1 MNMIDVNHVTMKFQ
15 LTDDK
20 VNSLKEFMVALFE
33 HRLKYNDFTVLEDIY
48 YCPYCKSEL
57 IYNLD
62 DDLKRIYSEYLSLYE
77 STVTSFEE

>member
-33 HRLKYNDFTVLEDIY
+33 HRLKYNDFTVLEDIDFHVKKGEVVGIIEKTEPEKVHY
-48 YCPYCKSEL
+48 
-57 IYNLD
+57 
-62 DDLKRIYSEYLSLYE
+62 
-77 STVTSFEE
+77 